1 MRIRTQER
9 PRRQSGSCGGDGG
22 QQRWG
27 ITSLH
32 ETLEPTL
39 LLSTHTTTQSTTR
52 THFCSQLYQYSQ
64 PSRTS
69 QQTPPIANTQQ
80 LFVCP
85 SRTLRPSTRSRKPM
99 KAPARSPQR
108 SPRTTSTSVSN
119 VCIRCFKIPCCCEH
133 SQLCCYRHSPLKIFD
148 LPHMAPPY
156 RYQNTHRIY
165 ADIPQSAM
173 DARR

>member
-1 MRIRTQER
+1 MPHHQLPFTKPLGSPLSLSHSHDHSDHQPHARITLVN
-9 PRRQSGSCGGDGG
+9 CT
-22 QQRWG
+22 G
-27 ITSLH
+27 ITYLAH
-32 ETLEPTL
+32 ATP
-39 LLSTHTTTQSTTR
+39 
-52 THFCSQLYQYSQ
+52 
-64 PSRTS
+64 
-69 QQTPPIANTQQ
+69 TPPAAHAQQ

-85 SRTLRPSTRSRKPM
+85 SRILRPSTRSRKPM
-99 KAPARSPQR
+99 KAPARSPQP

-119 VCIRCFKIPCCCEH
+119 VCIRCFKVPCCCEH

-156 RYQNTHRIY
+156 RYENIHRIY